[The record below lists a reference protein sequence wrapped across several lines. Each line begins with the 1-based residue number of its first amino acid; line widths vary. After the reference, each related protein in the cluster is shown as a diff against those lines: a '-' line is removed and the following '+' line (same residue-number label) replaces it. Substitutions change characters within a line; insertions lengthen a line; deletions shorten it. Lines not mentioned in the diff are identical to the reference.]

1 MEMLKLVKM
10 EEQYWPQL
18 TEMMDEWTASG
29 EKIIPWSIRK
39 CDYHHREAYL
49 DSLEV
54 KEEGGKLVPDS
65 TYFCLDTEEN
75 IFVGAVNIRHRL
87 NEGLLHAGGHIGD
100 GIRPSRRG
108 RGLGTEMIGLALEKC
123 REMGMRRVLMCCDK
137 DNPASARTIQ
147 KNGGRLENEV
157 LDGEDV
163 VQRYWIDL

>member
-1 MEMLKLVKM
+1 MLKLVKM

-75 IFVGAVNIRHRL
+75 AFVGAVNIRHRL
-87 NEGLLHAGGHIGD
+87 NERLLHAGGTHWRRHTPQPAGQWPGHGD
-100 GIRPSRRG
+100 DRPG
-108 RGLGTEMIGLALEKC
+108 AGKMPGNGHTAGAH
-123 REMGMRRVLMCCDK
+123 VL
-137 DNPASARTIQ
+137 R
-147 KNGGRLENEV
+147 
-157 LDGEDV
+157 
-163 VQRYWIDL
+163 